1 MKDLPFRYTRTIVI
15 RARPAT
21 VFRYFTDSGRFASW
35 WGAGSTIDRRPGGRV
50 HIVYPGG
57 TTAGGEVLSLE
68 ADRRIV
74 FTYGYDQKLP
84 KSPGDTLVLIER
96 GGSRVTISLAPHGEG
111 TSLTIVHEVAEER
124 VREEHAAGWR
134 FQLSLF
140 ANVVAREEHTG
151 LAARVDTLF
160 AAWGE
165 PDPGKRAGLLAE
177 ATTDDVGFRDPYAT
191 IVGRDELNDHLTALQ
206 KHMPGTRL
214 VRDGEPRQC
223 QGVALVRWTA
233 GKASGT
239 NVVRLAPDRR
249 IADLVGFWNG

>member
-21 VFRYFTDSGRFASW
+21 VFRYFTDSARFASW
-35 WGAGSTIDRRPGGRV
+35 WGAGSTVDPRPGGRV

-57 TTAGGEVLSLE
+57 TTAGGEIVAIE
-68 ADRRIV
+68 PEQRIV
-74 FTYGYDQKLP
+74 FTYGYDQKP
-84 KSPGDTLVLIER
+84 NDTTVLIDR
-96 GGSRVTISLAPHGEG
+96 GASRVTITLAPHAEG
-111 TSLTIVHEVAEER
+111 TSLTIVHEVAAER
-124 VREEHAAGWR
+124 VRDEHAAGWR

-140 ANVVAREEHTG
+140 ANVVAREEHGG

-160 AAWGE
+160 AAWSEADAGQ
-165 PDPGKRAGLLAE
+165 RAALLAD

-191 IVGRDELNDHLTALQ
+191 ILGRRDLNDHLTALQ

-214 VRDGEPRQC
+214 VRDGEPQQC

-239 NVVRLAPDRR
+239 NVVRLGADGR
-249 IADLVGFWNG
+249 ITDVVGFWNA